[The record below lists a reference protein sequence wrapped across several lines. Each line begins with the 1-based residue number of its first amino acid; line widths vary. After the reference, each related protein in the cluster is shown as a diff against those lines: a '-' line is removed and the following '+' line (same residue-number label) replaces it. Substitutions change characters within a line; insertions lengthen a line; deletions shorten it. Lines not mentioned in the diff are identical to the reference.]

1 MYVRVLTISSHKSW
15 MPCNCFEEYWRF
27 FLLDARG
34 PRLPLFWIAT
44 FGGQSSIVDS
54 KIAIILDCYF
64 GAWTQLWTG
73 EGSPIFLPPSPGWL
87 QRWPI
92 RTFLPG
98 DDLDDCSVLAFL
110 QYRANNVWSPGII
123 DNNCQQDFCRVQG
136 QLLGFLLPSQKWSKS
151 FGNFM
156 VIPTKPHSH

>member
-15 MPCNCFEEYWRF
+15 MPCNCFKEYWRF

-44 FGGQSSIVDS
+44 FGGQPWIQRLPSFW
-54 KIAIILDCYF
+54 IATLVLGRMWI
-64 GAWTQLWTG
+64 G

-136 QLLGFLLPSQKWSKS
+136 QFLGVLLPSQKWSKS